1 VADLKTWN
9 NLEVSE
15 SHSVSLGLRV
25 VTSNMAGKG
34 DKWAEEIGRTYLSV
48 LTRPTYGVIII
59 EKLVLSPL
67 SLPGGIQMG
76 YRAVIEKDENRYLF
90 TVNFDK
96 QKVSVHVLPIDEEGG
111 VDWTGH
117 CKYKKT
123 FRRNRP
129 EKVRKSALIL
139 AKKIGMRAVMDIM
152 KQ

>member
-1 VADLKTWN
+1 MVNLKIWN

-15 SHSVSLGLRV
+15 SHNVSLGLRV

-34 DKWAEEIGRTYLSV
+34 DKWAEEIGQTYLSV

-59 EKLVLSPL
+59 EKLVLAPPSF
-67 SLPGGIQMG
+67 PGGIQMG

-117 CKYKKT
+117 CQYKKT